1 MVAALNLK
9 RGQAMKFR
17 NLLAVMAL
25 LPLLASCAMVGETIE
40 PEVRLA
46 DIRMMESGGIFE
58 QKVGVVLRIVNPNDF
73 DISIDGARFR
83 LDVNDQPFA
92 SGVSKDSITVP
103 RLSDATLIGEA
114 SVGML
119 DVFRQV
125 FAMSQRE
132 ALSYRLT
139 GTLFS
144 GMFTRKNLNFDRA
157 GKLDFA
163 KEFGGREGKSA
174 GGGSLERRM
183 KPFAESDLK

>member
-1 MVAALNLK
+1 
-9 RGQAMKFR
+9 MKFR

-103 RLSDATLIGEA
+103 RLSDATLVGEA

-125 FAMSQRE
+125 LAMSQRE
-132 ALSYRLT
+132 ALNYRLS

-144 GMFTRKNLNFDRA
+144 GMFARRNLNFDRA
-157 GKLDFA
+157 GKLDFM

-174 GGGSLERRM
+174 GGSGSGSLERRM

>member
-1 MVAALNLK
+1 
-9 RGQAMKFR
+9 
-17 NLLAVMAL
+17 L
-25 LPLLASCAMVGETIE
+25 LPLLASCALPGNTIE

-103 RLSDATLIGEA
+103 RLSDATLVGEA
-114 SVGML
+114 SVGVL
-119 DVFRQV
+119 DVLRQV

-144 GMFTRKNLNFDRA
+144 GMFTRSNLNFDRA
-157 GKLDFA
+157 GKLDFM
-163 KEFGGREGKSA
+163 KGFGGSQGKNT

-183 KPFAESDLK
+183 QPFSESDLK